1 MPEDRP
7 AADFDHRLRP
17 KVGLLGQAR
26 AQASGEDYG
35 AHDEDR
41 RAFTLSGRTMSLDQ
55 QSDDT
60 SRHRERITRNRHLKA
75 RRALRGWF
83 GRRDNRKQR
92 RAASLKQ
99 GPS

>member
-1 MPEDRP
+1 
-7 AADFDHRLRP
+7 
-17 KVGLLGQAR
+17 
-26 AQASGEDYG
+26 
-35 AHDEDR
+35 
-41 RAFTLSGRTMSLDQ
+41 MSLDQ

-75 RRALRGWF
+75 CRALRGWF

-92 RAASLKQ
+92 RITGLKQ